1 MYPAQ
6 VLLEHV
12 FVGEALGTLVQWT
25 LEAVWHLVDAVLMQG
40 QTALPG
46 EHLNRTVSEEK

>member
-25 LEAVWHLVDAVLMQG
+25 LEAVRHLVDAVLMQG
-40 QTALPG
+40 QTAFPG
-46 EHLNRTVSEEK
+46 EHLQISRTEQ